1 LARCPSSL
9 LARDLSDMGSVAGR
23 KRQEMSANGGLFAVD
38 HLPGKCPEASH
49 ESSAMLSS
57 GVVVKRTRK
66 VSSTQATTRQADPRG
81 DQSLKDFHELDIN
94 ETLMAS

>member
-1 LARCPSSL
+1 
-9 LARDLSDMGSVAGR
+9 
-23 KRQEMSANGGLFAVD
+23 
-38 HLPGKCPEASH
+38 
-49 ESSAMLSS
+49 MLSS

-94 ETLMAS
+94 ETLAASLKLQRIEILNNFYTSDCFNRPYEREKAVFG